1 MQWRTEDAGAVKP
14 LCWAALVTLAAFA
27 PYRLAATA
35 SRGAGAPPLGRAL
48 ADPREPGPA
57 GESTAQLAAIAPAVE
72 LAIRDRRAPGAV
84 ILIGHAGRVVYRQA
98 FGDRA
103 LVPRRLPMRADTIFD
118 VASLTKVI
126 VTATAVMQLVEQG
139 KLRLEDP
146 VTAYWPEFGSNG
158 KSEITI
164 RELMTHYSGL
174 PPDLQLE
181 PPWSGY
187 GVAMKMIEQ
196 VSPIAPPGTRFIY
209 SDINYETL
217 AELVRRLSGQPL
229 NAYAAEHI
237 FRPLGMN
244 DSRFLPPVTL
254 RSRIAPTQYE
264 SGTTGPMLWG
274 VVHDRTAR
282 YMGGVAGHAGLFST
296 ADDLAVFTQML
307 LNGGE
312 YRGARILGRAS
323 VDKMTTPETPPGKM
337 AVRGLGWDIDSPFSS
352 NRGELFPVGSYGHTG
367 FTGTSIW
374 IDPFS
379 ETYVIILT
387 NAVHPRG
394 EGNVIALRSKIAD
407 IAAAVF
413 GRVPSATGLADRPT
427 LTSYTEL
434 LNSYRMPPPASDK
447 TETGIDV
454 LESENFAPLRG
465 LRFGLITNQSGRD
478 AAGRRTI
485 DLLANAP
492 GVKLSAVF
500 SPEHGLSGTA
510 DARVSSTR
518 DSATGLPVYSLYGST
533 KRPTGEM
540 LDGLDGLVFDIQ
552 DAGVRFYTF
561 ITTLGYALEA
571 AGRKG
576 LVFYVLDRPNPLGGF
591 SVEGPLLDPALRSF
605 DGYFSLP
612 VRHGMTVGEL
622 AQMFNQEQHLGVK
635 LTVVKMRGWRR
646 TDWYDE
652 TGLAWV
658 NPSPNL
664 RNMTEAAL
672 YPGLGMIEGAN
683 VSVGRG
689 TDTPFQVVGAPW
701 ADGKKLADYL
711 NARRIQG
718 ARFVPADF
726 SPASGPFA
734 GQLCRGVQI
743 DLIDREALDSPEMGV
758 EVAAALFTLFP
769 GDFKLDDTL
778 PLLGSRAVVGGIRQG
793 RDPRRLAYDWEQGKL
808 QSFRALRARYLLY

>member
-1 MQWRTEDAGAVKP
+1 VKR
-14 LCWAALVTLAAFA
+14 LCLAALISLASCCLAAAGSRNSGVA
-27 PYRLAATA
+27 PPQPQVAA
-35 SRGAGAPPLGRAL
+35 SRGARGV
-48 ADPREPGPA
+48 A
-57 GESTAQLAAIAPAVE
+57 GQSAAQLAAIAPAVQQ
-72 LAIRDRRAPGAV
+72 AIREGRAPGAV
-84 ILIGHAGRVVYRQA
+84 IVIGHAGRIVYRRA

-103 LVPRRLPMRADTIFD
+103 LVPRRLPMRVDTIFD

-174 PPDLQLE
+174 PPDLQLD

-196 VSPIAPPGTRFIY
+196 VSPIVPPGTRFIY

-217 AELVRRLSGQPL
+217 AELVRRLSNQPL
-229 NAYAAEHI
+229 NVYAAEHI
-237 FRPLGMN
+237 FRPLRMK
-244 DSRFLPPVTL
+244 DTRFLPAASL
-254 RSRIAPTQYE
+254 RNRIAPTQYE
-264 SGTTGPMLWG
+264 NGSSGSMLWG

-296 ADDLAVFTQML
+296 ADDLAVFAQML

-312 YRGARILGRAS
+312 YRGVRILSRPS
-323 VDKMTTPETPPGKM
+323 IDKMTTPETPPGKM

-367 FTGTSIW
+367 FTGTSVW

-394 EGNVIALRSKIAD
+394 RGNVIALRSKIAS

-413 GRVPSATGLADRPT
+413 GRVPSARELADRPT
-427 LTSYTEL
+427 LTSYIEL
-434 LNSYRMPPPASDK
+434 LNSYRMPPPSGGK
-447 TETGIDV
+447 TETGLDV
-454 LESENFAPLRG
+454 LESEEFAPLRG
-465 LRFGLITNQSGRD
+465 LRVGLITNQSGRD
-478 AAGRRTI
+478 AAGRRSI
-485 DLLANAP
+485 DLLASAP
-492 GVKLSAVF
+492 GVKLSAIF
-500 SPEHGLSGTA
+500 GPEHGLSGTA
-510 DARVSSTR
+510 DGRVASTR
-518 DSATGLPVYSLYGST
+518 DSATGLPVYSLYGNT
-533 KRPTGEM
+533 ERPTDEM
-540 LDGLDGLVFDIQ
+540 LAGLDALVFDIQ

-561 ITTLGYALEA
+561 TTTLGYALEA
-571 AGRKG
+571 AGRKS
-576 LVFYVLDRPNPLGGF
+576 LAFYVLDRPDPLGGF
-591 SVEGPLLDPALRSF
+591 NVEGPLLDPALRSF
-605 DGYFSLP
+605 VDYFTLP

-622 AQMFNQEQHLGVK
+622 AQMFNQEEHLGVK

-652 TGLAWV
+652 TGLPWV

-664 RNMTEAAL
+664 RNLTEAAL

-689 TDTPFQVVGAPW
+689 TDTPFEAVGAPW

-711 NARRIQG
+711 NTRHIQG
-718 ARFVPADF
+718 VRFVPADF
-726 SPASGPFA
+726 TPASGPFT
-734 GQLCRGVQI
+734 GQLCHGVQI
-743 DLIDREALDSPEMGV
+743 DLVDREALDSPEMGV

-769 GDFKLDDTL
+769 GDFKLADTL
-778 PLLGSRAVVGGIRQG
+778 PLIGSQAVVDGIRQG
-793 RDPRRLAYDWEQGKL
+793 RDPRRLAYDWEQGQL
-808 QSFRALRARYLLY
+808 QAFRALRARYLLY

>member
-1 MQWRTEDAGAVKP
+1 
-14 LCWAALVTLAAFA
+14 
-27 PYRLAATA
+27 
-35 SRGAGAPPLGRAL
+35 
-48 ADPREPGPA
+48 
-57 GESTAQLAAIAPAVE
+57 
-72 LAIRDRRAPGAV
+72 
-84 ILIGHAGRVVYRQA
+84 
-98 FGDRA
+98 
-103 LVPRRLPMRADTIFD
+103 MRADTIFD

-126 VTATAVMQLVEQG
+126 VTATAVMQLVEEG

-146 VTAYWPEFGSNG
+146 VTAYWPEFGLNG

-174 PPDLQLE
+174 PPDLQLD

-196 VSPIAPPGTRFIY
+196 TSPIAPPGTRFIY

-229 NAYAAEHI
+229 NVYAAEHI
-237 FRPLGMN
+237 FRRLGMK
-244 DSRFLPPVTL
+244 DSRFLPPAPL
-254 RSRIAPTQYE
+254 RSRVAPTQYE
-264 SGTTGPMLWG
+264 NGTSGPMLWG

-282 YMGGVAGHAGLFST
+282 YMGGVAGHAGLFSI
-296 ADDLAVFTQML
+296 ADDLAAFAQML

-312 YRGARILGRAS
+312 YRGARILSRAS
-323 VDKMTTPETPPGKM
+323 IDKMTTPETPPGKM

-394 EGNVIALRSKIAD
+394 QGNVIALRSKIAN
-407 IAAAVF
+407 IAAAAF
-413 GRVPSATGLADRPT
+413 GRIPSAQELADRPS

-434 LNSYRMPPPASDK
+434 LNSYRMPPPSGGK
-447 TETGIDV
+447 TETGLDV
-454 LESENFAPLRG
+454 LESETFAPLRG
-465 LRFGLITNQSGRD
+465 LRVGLITNQSGRD
-478 AAGRRTI
+478 ATGRRTI

-510 DARVSSTR
+510 DGRISSTR
-518 DSATGLPVYSLYGST
+518 DPATGLPVYSLYGDT
-533 KRPTGEM
+533 ERPTDAM
-540 LDGLDGLVFDIQ
+540 LAALDALVFDIQ

-561 ITTLGYALEA
+561 ITTLGYTLEA
-571 AGRKG
+571 AGRKN
-576 LVFYVLDRPNPLGGF
+576 LAFYVLDRPDPLGGF
-591 SVEGPLLDPALRSF
+591 NVEGPMLDPALRSF
-605 DGYFSLP
+605 VGYFALP

-622 AQMFNQEQHLGVK
+622 AQMFNREEHLGVK

-652 TGLAWV
+652 TGLLWV

-664 RNMTEAAL
+664 RNLTEAAL

-683 VSVGRG
+683 ISVGRG

-701 ADGKKLADYL
+701 VDGKKLGAYL
-711 NARRIQG
+711 NGRRIQG
-718 ARFVPADF
+718 VRFVPVDF
-726 SPASGPFA
+726 TPASDHFA
-734 GQLCRGVQI
+734 GQVCHGVQV
-743 DLIDREALDSPEMGV
+743 DLVDREALDSPEMGV

-769 GDFKLDDTL
+769 SDFKLDDTL
-778 PLLGSRAVVGGIRQG
+778 PLLGSRAVVDGIRRG
-793 RDPRRLAYDWEQGKL
+793 RDPRRLAYEWEQGQL
-808 QSFRALRARYLLY
+808 QIFRALRAHYLLY